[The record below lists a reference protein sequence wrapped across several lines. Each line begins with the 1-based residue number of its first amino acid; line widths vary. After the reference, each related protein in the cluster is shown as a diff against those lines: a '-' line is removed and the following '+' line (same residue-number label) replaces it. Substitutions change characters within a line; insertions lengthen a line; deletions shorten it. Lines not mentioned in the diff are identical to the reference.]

1 MDGDCRWCGELRHR
15 GLCLPEA
22 THLLAEANERIREL
36 EQKSPNVWNIGDS
49 AYAEL
54 WDSYTQTFA
63 VVPVKIHSLPSDG
76 WIQVER
82 NGSRYLRPARVVRRT
97 K

>member
-1 MDGDCRWCGELRHR
+1 MSGECKWCGELRHR

-22 THLLAEANERIREL
+22 TAMLAEANERIREL

-54 WDSYTQTFA
+54 WDCHDRAFRM
-63 VVPVKIHSLPSDG
+63 VPVTIHSLPADG

-82 NGSRYLRPARVVRRT
+82 NGCRYLRPACVVRRT